1 MNGVVVTGVSIG
13 FTGVTFTGTSTVTTF
28 PFGNSTVTLTGSFLP
43 GVVKSG
49 MFSTFV
55 TFPPSGTLT
64 YLAISS
70 CVKGVF
76 VTGISI
82 GVGFASTTLIVAGTS
97 TNTFPSLSLTT
108 TVTGLSPTV
117 VASNGS
123 FCPSGI
129 LYSNVEPL
137 G

>member
-1 MNGVVVTGVSIG
+1 MI
-13 FTGVTFTGTSTVTTF
+13 TF
-28 PFGNSTVTLTGSFLP
+28 PFGNSIVTFTGVFLP

-55 TFPPSGTLT
+55 TFPSSGTLT

-70 CVKGVF
+70 LVIGVF
-76 VTGISI
+76 VTGVSI

-97 TNTFPSLSLTT
+97 TNTFPFLSFTT
-108 TVTGLSPTV
+108 TVTGLSPIV

-123 FCPSGI
+123 VLPSGT
-129 LYSNVEPL
+129 LYSNVEPS